1 MSQKP
6 RAGIMAM
13 LLGLFCGLAVAGAQA
28 QTGQSPVAC
37 DTVGLSELEQAAHR
51 QAIEYLRR
59 QYALATDLIGMG
71 GPDELQRAQV
81 IYRRI
86 FTADA
91 NIRVVIDGQ
100 VTRQA
105 SSPDGWVQQVQQA
118 LQPYA
123 GVQHLIGSQ
132 LVELACPADAAAPL
146 EASMSS
152 YLQAWHDRPGEDAYL
167 FIGTY
172 IDRVKQ
178 VPGIG
183 WQIHDM
189 ELQRVS
195 SARIKH

>member
-1 MSQKP
+1 MSRHP
-6 RAGIMAM
+6 FVGIGCL
-13 LLGLFCGLAVAGAQA
+13 LLGLFGSWDVVHAEPTGRQSTCVVGAA
-28 QTGQSPVAC
+28 
-37 DTVGLSELEQAAHR
+37 DR
-51 QAIEYLRR
+51 QEIEYLRR

-71 GPDELQRAQV
+71 GPEQVQRAQA

-91 NIRVVIDGQ
+91 SIRVVIDGQ

-105 SSPDGWVQQVQQA
+105 RGPDGWAVEVQHA

-132 LVELACPADAAAPL
+132 LVEFVCSSDQPPT
-146 EASMSS
+146 EATMSS
-152 YLQAWHDRPGEDAYL
+152 YLQAWHDRPGEDVYL

-172 IDRVKQ
+172 HDRVLL

-195 SARIKH
+195 TARLKH

>member
-1 MSQKP
+1 MS
-6 RAGIMAM
+6 RRLLTGL
-13 LLGLFCGLAVAGAQA
+13 LLGLFGSCAAVAVPADAQA
-28 QTGQSPVAC
+28 HCLADGQKALQQVA
-37 DTVGLSELEQAAHR
+37 DR

-59 QYALATDLIGMG
+59 QYAVATDLFGMG
-71 GPDELQRAQV
+71 GAEQVQRAQA
-81 IYRRI
+81 IYQRI
-86 FTADA
+86 FTEDA
-91 NIRVVIDGQ
+91 SIRVIIDGQ

-105 SSPDGWVQQVQQA
+105 RGPDGWALEVQRA

-132 LVELACPADAAAPL
+132 LVEFACSEDAASPVSAT
-146 EASMSS
+146 MSS
-152 YLQAWHDRPGEDAYL
+152 YLQAWHDRPGEDVYL

-172 IDRVKQ
+172 HDRVRL

-195 SARIKH
+195 TARLKH